1 VKPAS
6 IHTCAFDRS
15 LSAMQPRI
23 CALASQ
29 RFAPVASR
37 CLSTGPSRAAPFRFM
52 APSEL
57 VVGGGAAH
65 TELGPLLKSL
75 KVQRPLIVTDPFMD
89 KSGVA
94 QGLVDALKSSG
105 MDSVGVFS
113 DTIPEPTTAE
123 VERGVVVYKEGGYD
137 GIVALG
143 GGSPMDIAKVIG
155 IMATNGGKI
164 SDYKVPNPIP
174 QQGPPVVAVP
184 TTAGTGSEVTK
195 AAVISNPET
204 QEKMLLM
211 SRHLVATAAIID
223 YKLTLTCPYRVTADS
238 GIDALVHAVEAYV
251 SVKATHMS
259 DANAL
264 RAIELISKNLRTVCD
279 EPQNEAAREAMMLG
293 STLAGLAFSNASVCL
308 VHGMSRPI
316 GVHFHVPHGMS
327 NAMLMPAITQFS
339 IPKAERKYA
348 DCARVMGLASAEMSD
363 AAACEKLVQELV
375 QLNLDL
381 KVPTPKAFGI
391 EEAKFME
398 VRQLMA
404 EQALASGSPNNNPRV
419 PTVEEMVHLYGEV
432 YSPAYAQ

>member
-1 VKPAS
+1 M
-6 IHTCAFDRS
+6 RG
-15 LSAMQPRI
+15 
-23 CALASQ
+23 
-29 RFAPVASR
+29 
-37 CLSTGPSRAAPFRFM
+37 LSTSPGRAAAFRLL

-65 TELGPLLKSL
+65 AELGPLLKAL
-75 KVQRPLIVTDPFMD
+75 NVRKPLIVTDPFMD

-94 QGLVDALKSSG
+94 QSLVDAMKPHG
-105 MDSVGVFS
+105 FDSVGIYS

-123 VERGVVVYKEGGYD
+123 VERGVEVYKAGGHD

-155 IMATNGGKI
+155 IMVANGGQI
-164 SDYKVPNPIP
+164 ADYKVPRPIP
-174 QQGPPVVAVP
+174 LAGPPVVAVP

-195 AAVISNPET
+195 AAVISNPAT

-211 SRHLVATAAIID
+211 SKHLVATAAVVD
-223 YKLTLTCPYRVTADS
+223 YKLTMTCPFRVTADS
-238 GIDALVHAVEAYV
+238 GIDALVHAIEAYV
-251 SVKATHMS
+251 SVKANSMT

-264 RAIELISKNLRTVCD
+264 QAIKLISFNLRTVC
-279 EPQNEAAREAMMLG
+279 EKPQNEAAREAMMLG

-327 NAMLMPAITQFS
+327 NAMLMPAVTEFS

-348 DCARVMGLASAEMSD
+348 DCARAMNLACKDESDD
-363 AAACEKLVQELV
+363 AACGKLIRELV
-375 QLNLDL
+375 QLNVDL

-391 EEAKFME
+391 KEDHFMNL
-398 VRQLMA
+398 RKLMS

-432 YSPAYAQ
+432 YSPRWADP